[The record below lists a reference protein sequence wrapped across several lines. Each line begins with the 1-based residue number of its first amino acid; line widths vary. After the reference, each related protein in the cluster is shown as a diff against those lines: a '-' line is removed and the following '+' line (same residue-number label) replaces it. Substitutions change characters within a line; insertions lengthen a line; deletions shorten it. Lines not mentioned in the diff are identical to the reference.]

1 MPSISLYQDDYR
13 HNSDDDDDD
22 DNNAAE
28 NDVDDGVMANG
39 GNDNAQLS

>member
-13 HNSDDDDDD
+13 HNSDDDDD
-22 DNNAAE
+22 NNAAE
-28 NDVDDGVMANG
+28 NEADDGVMANG